1 MKKITAI
8 SVLLIA
14 AISSYAIYK
23 SYTKSF
29 QVVQKQEVREY
40 GVRPADVISDP
51 ADNGVEIKKDKE
63 IIADKSDVSEPAER
77 TESPDGADKER
88 HVSSPVLEMELPREK
103 AEEPE
108 PEVARLEFRDDAL
121 KKEDGPSPELEAP
134 LQEEEP
140 EKPEPEVARLEFRD
154 DALKKE
160 DGPSPELEAPL
171 QEEEPEEPEPE
182 VARLEFRDDALV
194 KEIVTPPATVTPLV
208 KKKPLDSD
216 IVTDIPDDMTEM
228 AEADSGDVPTEQT
241 VVTSSD
247 DEKFIADREPDKK
260 IATEKAAEVD
270 AKDSAEGPG
279 EEIPE
284 KTGPYGEVVL
294 PGDNLEEIIVEPD
307 TVLPEKEHFEDMKVP
322 GDETVDVE
330 TEEAETVQ
338 ETTLPRRSIED
349 LGESIALLPF
359 DNLSEDNSAL
369 DHVMPVLRKRLEGK
383 GFTLMYEEVLGDFL
397 CEERVKR
404 TGYISQPLARKGQDK
419 LNIKAFVAGSVVAY
433 ADGDNPRV
441 GILARMIDSSSGDI
455 VWADY
460 ASLSG
465 EEFTTILGLGTIKDI
480 RILLDKTVD
489 QLFTSLTQEHAE
501 PDSGP
506 VHRIAV
512 MPFRN
517 NTRYHG
523 AGMIATYMFMVE
535 LFKHRQ
541 FDPAEF
547 GDVRRT
553 VVLNRIR
560 EKGNLDYTNMKA
572 FSDHLDTG
580 TVIVGS
586 VDYYSNGKN
595 GSSPPKVGITARLL
609 DTNSR
614 KILWY
619 NTREVQ
625 GEEDIIA
632 FDWGKIRTADKVAYK
647 VVSSL
652 IENMGES
659 KWNGYEK
666 NR

>member
-247 DEKFIADREPDKK
+247 DEKFIADLLQ
-260 IATEKAAEVD
+260 TE
-270 AKDSAEGPG
+270 
-279 EEIPE
+279 
-284 KTGPYGEVVL
+284 
-294 PGDNLEEIIVEPD
+294 
-307 TVLPEKEHFEDMKVP
+307 
-322 GDETVDVE
+322 
-330 TEEAETVQ
+330 
-338 ETTLPRRSIED
+338 
-349 LGESIALLPF
+349 
-359 DNLSEDNSAL
+359 
-369 DHVMPVLRKRLEGK
+369 
-383 GFTLMYEEVLGDFL
+383 
-397 CEERVKR
+397 
-404 TGYISQPLARKGQDK
+404 
-419 LNIKAFVAGSVVAY
+419 
-433 ADGDNPRV
+433 
-441 GILARMIDSSSGDI
+441 
-455 VWADY
+455 
-460 ASLSG
+460 
-465 EEFTTILGLGTIKDI
+465 
-480 RILLDKTVD
+480 
-489 QLFTSLTQEHAE
+489 
-501 PDSGP
+501 
-506 VHRIAV
+506 
-512 MPFRN
+512 
-517 NTRYHG
+517 
-523 AGMIATYMFMVE
+523 
-535 LFKHRQ
+535 
-541 FDPAEF
+541 
-547 GDVRRT
+547 
-553 VVLNRIR
+553 NRIKR
-560 EKGNLDYTNMKA
+560 
-572 FSDHLDTG
+572 
-580 TVIVGS
+580 
-586 VDYYSNGKN
+586 
-595 GSSPPKVGITARLL
+595 
-609 DTNSR
+609 
-614 KILWY
+614 
-619 NTREVQ
+619 
-625 GEEDIIA
+625 
-632 FDWGKIRTADKVAYK
+632 
-647 VVSSL
+647 
-652 IENMGES
+652 
-659 KWNGYEK
+659 
-666 NR
+666 